1 MILHIFAVSVSLKQH
16 VTRAQSLFH
25 FLSSWLYAQIAR
37 RAGLATV
44 LSHARGASQS
54 HSSCSVLPPA
64 CQRQNP
70 VHCLWI
76 LINQSTYNN
85 NDNNGN
91 NDSGLDFYCAFQ
103 GTRSRN
109 DVIGLHL
116 NNVKRSRENVKMMS
130 RKSEVDSVCC
140 KLGHLSLL
148 FTRAPGRLGDLRP
161 TSTVTWLF
169 TIFRDTIEDVR
180 VICIGTLG
188 LHAAALRGT
197 GLALVF
203 TSCLILI
210 LKQTAWTSTC
220 LHVALMLTANLNFL
234 WLCDSENEP
243 AFTGQSCLG
252 GFPENSSPKVGS
264 SSSWRKYGIGLWN
277 KVLCKG
283 VLELEQCK
291 YIFVSSENVQFD
303 RVF

>member
-64 CQRQNP
+64 WCKKRQNP
-70 VHCLWI
+70 VHRLWI

-85 NDNNGN
+85 NDNNDN

-109 DVIGLHL
+109 DIIGLHL

-130 RKSEVDSVCC
+130 IKSEVDSVCC

-148 FTRAPGRLGDLRP
+148 FTRAPGWLGDLRP

-169 TIFRDTIEDVR
+169 
-180 VICIGTLG
+180 GTLG
-188 LHAAALRGT
+188 LHAAALRST

-210 LKQTAWTSTC
+210 LKQTA
-220 LHVALMLTANLNFL
+220 
-234 WLCDSENEP
+234 
-243 AFTGQSCLG
+243 
-252 GFPENSSPKVGS
+252 
-264 SSSWRKYGIGLWN
+264 
-277 KVLCKG
+277 
-283 VLELEQCK
+283 
-291 YIFVSSENVQFD
+291 
-303 RVF
+303 